1 MDFSIIRAVKYF
13 ADESQATSVVNRLI
27 GTDPDEPACGRI
39 TVGTFVMMA
48 STGQE
53 QADARNG

>member
-1 MDFSIIRAVKYF
+1 MDFSIIRTLKYF
-13 ADESQATSVVNRLI
+13 LDQSQATSAVNRLI
-27 GTDPDEPACGRI
+27 GIDPDEPARGRI
-39 TVGTFVMMA
+39 LVGTFVMMA